1 MADVTGAYT
10 TPSIVVSQNTESV
23 LRHRARF
30 INAATGTPYV
40 ALPLKTGLRYI
51 IYSAITAGSYI
62 KIGLSTNGTTIIDAA
77 STYFTFTRADAVS
90 TGPLDLS
97 RFFSSTP
104 FTQYFPPTDA
114 NVYLLVLSDAAMTIS
129 VVDFKV

>member
-1 MADVTGAYT
+1 MADVTGSYT
-10 TPSIVVSQNTESV
+10 TPSVVISQNTEAV
-23 LRHRARF
+23 LRHKARF

-62 KIGLSTNGTTIIDAA
+62 KIGLSTNGSTILDAA
-77 STYFTFTRADAVS
+77 HTYFEFTRADAVA

-97 RFFSSTP
+97 QFFSTTP

-114 NVYLLVLSDAAMTIS
+114 HVYLLVLSDAEMTIS
-129 VVDFKV
+129 VVDFKI

>member
-1 MADVTGAYT
+1 MADLTGLYT

-30 INAATGTPYV
+30 INAAAGTPYV

-51 IYSAITAGSYI
+51 IYSAITNRTFI

-77 STYFTFTRADAVS
+77 STYFTFTKTAA
-90 TGPLDLS
+90 PLDLS
-97 RFFSSTP
+97 DFFSSTP
-104 FTQYFPPTDA
+104 FTRYFPPTAA
-114 NVYLLVLSDAAMTIS
+114 NVYLLILSDAEVTIS

>member
-10 TPSIVVSQNTESV
+10 TPSIVVSQNTEAV

-30 INAATGTPYV
+30 INAAAGTPYI

-51 IYSAITAGSYI
+51 IYSAITNGTFI

-77 STYFTFTRADAVS
+77 HTHFTFTKTAA
-90 TGPLDLS
+90 PLDLS
-97 RFFSSTP
+97 DFFSSTP
-104 FTQYFPPTDA
+104 FTEYFPPNDTD
-114 NVYLLVLSDAAMTIS
+114 VYLLVLSDAEVTIS